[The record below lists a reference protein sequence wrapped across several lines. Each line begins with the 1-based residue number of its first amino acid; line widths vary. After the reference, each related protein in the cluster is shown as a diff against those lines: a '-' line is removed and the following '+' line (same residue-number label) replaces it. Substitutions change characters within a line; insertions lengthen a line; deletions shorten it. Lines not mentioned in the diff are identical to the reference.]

1 MMSHL
6 SLRLGLLIGLLSG
19 SSGWADDQRDAPLA
33 QKGQTVP
40 VLLDLDSIRAIV
52 SKGSAS
58 KTPDSNDPEK
68 YRPYKD
74 LIDKATKHDG
84 FLTLFEKEEH
94 LYAEIKPGQF
104 DQPMLSPITIA
115 RGLAMAGNPLNFGD
129 EWILMFH
136 RAGDKVQLIRRNV
149 TVKAPEG
156 TPIEKAVKQ
165 NYTDSILLA
174 LPIVALNQGQSSVV
188 IDLAD
193 IYLTNFADL
202 PMGSLDRNRT
212 TWSKVKT
219 YADNIELEVQAT
231 FGGSMYGYGS
241 YMGGDGGVVDSRGI
255 TVVIHYSLVKMPD
268 SKYQPRLADDRVG
281 HFLNATKDFGKTDPD
296 GNILRMINRW
306 RLEKADPK
314 AKLSAPKKQIV
325 WYIEDTVP
333 LEYRSAVED
342 GIREWNKAFEK
353 IGFRDAITVRWQEPG
368 RDEFDPEDI
377 NYCTFRWITTSSTY
391 AMSCLRSNPITGEM
405 IDGDVIFD
413 ASWVRYWKNEYAVL
427 TGEPPVAAGQ
437 GANGGRSQPLERLG
451 MGEVIST
458 TLAAKR
464 GYGQT
469 PLLVQPIG
477 SPTKLSLAPAEWS
490 GLHRAL
496 LKRMSNS
503 ERSSCRFA
511 VGMRTEIGLAA
522 MVMEEAV
529 KENPESKLPEDFLNQ
544 LIKEVIMH
552 EVGHSLGLR
561 HNFKAS
567 TMLDADQLN
576 NTEITHVKGLTG
588 SVMDYNP
595 INIVPKGQKQ
605 GDFMTTTIGPYDYW
619 AIEYAYKE
627 IKGDE
632 ADELKKV
639 AARAP
644 EHDLVFGT
652 DSDMSNADP
661 LVNVYDL
668 GSDVSRFAQD
678 RITLASQ
685 LLKNLDDKVVKDGES
700 FARTKTAF
708 SYLMG
713 QYGNAADLVAS
724 YVGGQSI
731 ARNHKGDK
739 DAVDPIT
746 PISGEKQR
754 ASLAFLAAN
763 VWDDSAFHFSPKLL
777 RRLADEHWDMGVGST
792 YSFGSSGNSI
802 NDRVLSIQ
810 KIALGHCLSGS
821 VLSRLQQQELMAEP
835 DGKPLAVAEVFATI
849 TGTVFREIGLDPSKP
864 LETSKPTTL
873 GCSTIRRNLQREY
886 FRRLATI
893 VLGEQRPST
902 GDYFLFIFFGDGGTY
917 PADARSLA
925 RFHLKKIGDQI
936 GKVLDTKEISLD
948 DTCRAHFEELRQNIT
963 KTLNAEQTVNQ
974 P

>member
-1 MMSHL
+1 MTSHL
-6 SLRLGLLIGLLSG
+6 SLRVGLLIGLLSG
-19 SSGWADDQRDAPLA
+19 SSGWADDQVETQRSQP
-33 QKGQTVP
+33 VP
-40 VLLDLDSIRAIV
+40 VLLDLDSIKAMV
-52 SKGSAS
+52 SGGKES
-58 KTPDSNDPEK
+58 KTTDSNDPSK
-68 YRPYKD
+68 YRPYKEVT
-74 LIDKATKHDG
+74 DKATKHDG
-84 FLTLFEKEEH
+84 FLTLFEKEEN
-94 LYAEIKPGQF
+94 LYAEIKPDQF

-202 PMGSLDRNRT
+202 PMGSLDRSRT

-219 YADNIELEVQAT
+219 YKDNIELEVQAT

-241 YMGGDGGVVDSRGI
+241 SSGGDTGVIDSRGI
-255 TVVIHYSLVKMPD
+255 TVVIHYSLVKMPE
-268 SKYQPRLADDRVG
+268 SGYTPRLADDRVG

-296 GNILRMINRW
+296 GNIVRMINRW

-333 LEYRSAVED
+333 LEYRPAVED

-353 IGFRDAITVRWQEPG
+353 IGFRDAIAVRWQEPG

-427 TGEPPVAAGQ
+427 TGEPPVAVGQ
-437 GANGGRSQPLERLG
+437 GANGGQPQPLELLG

-464 GYGQT
+464 GYGQA

-477 SPTKLSLAPAEWS
+477 SPTKVSLAPAEWS
-490 GLHRAL
+490 GMHRAL

-511 VGMRTEIGLAA
+511 AGMQTEIGLAA

-544 LIKEVIMH
+544 LIKEVVMH

-576 NTEITHVKGLTG
+576 NTEITHAKGMTG

-678 RITLASQ
+678 RITLAAQ

-700 FARTKTAF
+700 YARTKTAF
-708 SYLMG
+708 SYLIR

-731 ARNHKGDK
+731 SRNHKGDK
-739 DAVDPIT
+739 DAVDPIM

-763 VWDDSAFHFSPKLL
+763 VWDDSAFHFSPTLL

-792 YSFGSSGNSI
+792 YSFGSAGNSV

-835 DGKPLAVAEVFATI
+835 DSKPLAIAEVFRTM
-849 TGTVFREIGLDPSKP
+849 TNTVFREVGLDPSKP
-864 LETSKPTTL
+864 LETNKPFTL

-893 VLGEQRPST
+893 VLGEQRSSMS
-902 GDYFLFIFFGDGGTY
+902 DYYSFILFDDGGTY

-936 GKVLDTKEISLD
+936 GKVLDTKDISLD